1 MNEEFEFSLGFVTTD
16 YSAILDIQERE
27 METLSMEALSV
38 EMLIEEL
45 LN

>member
-1 MNEEFEFSLGFVTTD
+1 MEHTLGFVTTD

>member
-1 MNEEFEFSLGFVTTD
+1 MNIEFNLGFVTTD
-16 YSAILDIQERE
+16 YTHITDIQERE